1 MAYQQDISD
10 REGVQKILDDEC
22 IEQFDVI
29 VSDMAPDTIGTADID
44 AIRSMTLIQKTLR
57 IYERYLKAWGKFA
70 IKVFMWPWFDE
81 FVRSMKEQYGTS
93 NIVVFKPKSCRKGS
107 KETYVVKRG

>member
-1 MAYQQDISD
+1 MQYIYSKAETEKHKTQIVGFDLKKVDLSLPGVIAYQQDISD

-57 IYERYLKAWGKFA
+57 IYERYLKA
-70 IKVFMWPWFDE
+70 
-81 FVRSMKEQYGTS
+81 
-93 NIVVFKPKSCRKGS
+93 
-107 KETYVVKRG
+107 